1 MANVSLPPVRI
12 RLCRYGLLRGLWS
25 PGSRRIALPDIYTV
39 GVWQATL
46 LVIWMALR
54 SARSLLAPLIHTP
67 EAGVDQQSQCCEQV
81 ACTQDEQAGDEM
93 YPFDE
98 IATPNEW
105 VYAAAFLLYCTGFL
119 PQAVRR
125 NHSAWK
131 SSCNISM
138 SMSRYN
144 WSSSSRVPA
153 RIWSRKGCAN

>member
-1 MANVSLPPVRI
+1 MDCREDYGRQVAGVLLFQTFIQWVSGKLHY
-12 RLCRYGLLRGLWS
+12 LSYGWRC
-25 PGSRRIALPDIYTV
+25 ALPDHS
-39 GVWQATL
+39 
-46 LVIWMALR
+46 
-54 SARSLLAPLIHTP
+54 SALIHTP

-125 NHSAWK
+125 NHIAWK

-144 WSSSSRVPA
+144 WSSSS
-153 RIWSRKGCAN
+153 